1 MKNTEYKCAK
11 CGGIFEKDWSDA
23 DALEECVNRF
33 GKEIINEELCIVCDD
48 CYKQILA
55 QKR

>member
-11 CGGIFEKDWSDA
+11 CGGIFEKGWSDA